1 MTSTQEKENTIKEY
15 LATKYNAK
23 VLIIV
28 GSRAVGDFK
37 PQSDWDIYMFTDVE
51 DTHNE
56 SFEEFIAAYP
66 EAVKEEDID
75 LYWYDMDVEN
85 YPAKL
90 WRDLRNSK
98 IILDTRDGFGQKLI
112 QKALNLQKKGP
123 EKWTKDFAFGRTIK
137 ARRYMKKFED
147 NLKERNYEELFLRI
161 AWHYSENIIN
171 WWFGI
176 RQEFPLRP
184 QQAFPYI
191 KEEDPE
197 FFSELEKI
205 VSDETSYEV
214 KIEAFGKIHKLLF
227 DSKLFK
233 KLIGK

>member
-1 MTSTQEKENTIKEY
+1 MISNQEKENIIKEY
-15 LATKYNAK
+15 LATKYKAK

-28 GSRAVGDFK
+28 GSRAIGDFK
-37 PQSDWDIYMFTDVE
+37 PRSDWDIYMFTDVE

-66 EAVKEEDID
+66 EEVRDEDVD
-75 LYWYDMDVEN
+75 LYWYDMNVDS

-98 IILDTRDGFGQKLI
+98 IILDTQDVFGQKLVE
-112 QKALNLQKKGP
+112 KASELYKKGP
-123 EKWTKDFAFGRTIK
+123 EKWSKDYAFGRIIK

-147 NLKERNYEELFLRI
+147 NLKNSNYEELFLRI
-161 AWHYSENIIN
+161 AWHYSENIID

-191 KEEDPE
+191 KEQDPE
-197 FFSELEKI
+197 FYNEIKRI
-205 VSDETSYEV
+205 VSDKTSYEI
-214 KIEAFGKIHKLLF
+214 KIEAFRKIHQLLF
-227 DSKLFK
+227 ELESFK
-233 KLIGK
+233 KLVK